1 MITLVK
7 VLCVAAVLLAPWAAL
22 GSPLTY
28 HFRRDAPPGD
38 PGSWLYIDGTIETDG
53 TLGPITQQN
62 ITAFNLTYAM
72 SALSPVCADPWDNPG
87 YLTIAYPFPAG
98 TAYIAT
104 AYNPILVATEAELYV
119 DLSATSVLGA
129 VEIKQ
134 QFTDPWGGGHETYL
148 GYRVSVYP
156 PGYYG
161 PEPAMLETFI
171 SEHLNNCE
179 PQSLSFPP
187 TKLVIASREV
197 LDVQPAPAVSN
208 PHLLQPAMPNPFNAS
223 TTIRFEM
230 PRADR
235 VELTIFDVAGRPVRR
250 LMQESMDVGS
260 HMVVWRGEDDNG
272 RQVVPGVYLCRLQ
285 LGSHV
290 ETRRM
295 MLLK

>member
-1 MITLVK
+1 MTTLFK
-7 VLCVAAVLLAPWAAL
+7 VLCVAAVLLTPWAAL

-28 HFRRDAPPGD
+28 HFRRDAPPQVD
-38 PGSWLYIDGTIETDG
+38 GSWLYIDGTIETDG
-53 TLGPITQQN
+53 TLGPITSQN
-62 ITAFNLTYAM
+62 VTAFNLTYAM
-72 SALSPVCADPWDNPG
+72 SALSPVCADNGPRNF
-87 YLTIAYPFPAG
+87 TIAYPFPAG

-119 DLSATSVLGA
+119 DLSATSVVGQ

-161 PEPAMLETFI
+161 PEPAMIETFI
-171 SEHLNNCE
+171 SEHPGNCE
-179 PQSLSFPP
+179 PESLSFPP

-197 LDVQPAPAVSN
+197 LDVQPAPDVSN
-208 PHLLQPAMPNPFNAS
+208 PHLLQPAMPNPFKAS
-223 TTIRFEM
+223 TTIGFEI
-230 PRADR
+230 PRAGR
-235 VELTIFDVAGRPVRR
+235 VELTIFDVVGRPVRK
-250 LMQESMDVGS
+250 LIQESMDVGS
-260 HMVVWRGEDDNG
+260 HVVVWRGQDDNG